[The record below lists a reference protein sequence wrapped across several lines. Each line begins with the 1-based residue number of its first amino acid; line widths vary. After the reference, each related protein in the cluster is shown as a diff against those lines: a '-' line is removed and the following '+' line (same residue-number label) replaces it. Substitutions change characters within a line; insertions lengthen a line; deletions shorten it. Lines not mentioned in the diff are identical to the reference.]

1 MIARA
6 TILTTVTV
14 ATLLQCAT
22 GGFLSLAWQ
31 HRNATPDT
39 GSGKLLLWNATAS
52 APRGLYLLRPAKR
65 LHVGE
70 LVAEQPPAS
79 LANMLAARGSLP
91 LGVPLLKY
99 IAALAGQTI
108 CRRHDTVTIDGVA
121 VAVARDSDHL
131 GHPLPVW
138 QGCRTLRAGEV
149 FLLNRDAPDSF
160 DGRYFGVLPVS
171 TITARATPLWTEAG
185 P

>member
-6 TILTTVTV
+6 MILATVTV
-14 ATLLQCAT
+14 VTFLQCAT
-22 GGFLSLAWQ
+22 GAYVTPTLQ
-31 HRNATPDT
+31 VRNPTVGNEFA
-39 GSGKLLLWNATAS
+39 KLLLWNASAS
-52 APRGLYLLRPAKR
+52 APRGLYLLRPAER

-70 LVAEQPPAS
+70 LVVEQPPAS

-99 IAALAGQTI
+99 IAALAGQSV
-108 CRRHDTVTIDGVA
+108 CRRHNIVTIDDLA
-121 VAVARDSDHL
+121 VAVARDRDHL
-131 GHPLPVW
+131 GRPLPVW

-149 FLLNRDAPDSF
+149 FLLNPDAPDSF

-171 TITARATPLWTEAG
+171 TITAGATPLWTEDR